1 MATKF
6 PVETTPAAIHV
17 LEDFSGQTTA
27 GTSVQI
33 MPAKPD
39 ARCYRI
45 QNLSQTETLWINDI
59 GAAAGKR
66 LPGSYGIQ
74 PMGYYEFY
82 SPLEV
87 SVYADTVI
95 PFSAGRY

>member
-1 MATKF
+1 MNRF
-6 PVETTPAAIHV
+6 PVETKPVAIEQ
-17 LEDFSGQTTA
+17 LEDHSGMTTA
-27 GTSVQI
+27 GQSVKI
-33 MPAKPD
+33 MDAKPG

-45 QNLSQTETLWINDI
+45 QNLSMTETLWINDV
-59 GAAAGKR
+59 GADAGKR

-82 SPLEV
+82 SPFAV